1 MGSSTNFEL
10 HVSEEENLVLRV
22 LMLAGLTI
30 KQPDVMQ
37 TASGGIQMIKQE
49 QNS

>member
-1 MGSSTNFEL
+1 MNL
-10 HVSEEENLVLRV
+10 ENIVLRI

-30 KQPDVMQ
+30 KQPDVQ
-37 TASGGIQMIKQE
+37 QAGGALIQLAKQE

>member
-1 MGSSTNFEL
+1 
-10 HVSEEENLVLRV
+10 
-22 LMLAGLTI
+22 MLAGLTI

-37 TASGGIQMIKQE
+37 AGSGGIQMTKQE